1 MSVDLKGRVECQR
14 VIYIYINTVCLKKR
28 KKRFQIKKVLIK
40 KVLNGGLNFF
50 VN

>member
-28 KKRFQIKKVLIK
+28 KKRFLDKESINKKS
-40 KVLNGGLNFF
+40 NEWRT
-50 VN
+50 